1 VLRHPCDRGSQFL
14 QGRTKVPC
22 GHHGYPAF
30 ARLDGSLAE
39 RKPPSPPAPGT
50 LSTYPVRTDPTPRR
64 FEVDTEAAWR
74 ALDDI
79 IFDVLGLTQGERDA
93 VYEGVINLV
102 EARLSKARSPK
113 RRR

>member
-1 VLRHPCDRGSQFL
+1 VLRHPRDRGSLFL

-39 RKPPSPPAPGT
+39 RKRLSPPAPGT
-50 LSTYPVRTDPTPRR
+50 LSTYPVRADKTPRR
-64 FEVDTEAAWR
+64 FEVDTEPAWR
-74 ALDDI
+74 ALHDI
-79 IFDVLGLTQGERDA
+79 IFDVLGLTQSERDA
-93 VYEGVINLV
+93 VYEAVINLV
-102 EARLSKARSPK
+102 EARLRKARSLK